1 MSISFFHLGPQNLS
15 WFSFFFLNLFIFH
28 FYLPTLILLDTGLC
42 ILFQFTF
49 YEVISILWLE
59 KRVLQ
64 VDHVEQGMFLLFVI
78 NFLSTSLLNIGLTVN

>member
-15 WFSFFFLNLFIFH
+15 WFFFFLNLFIFH
-28 FYLPTLILLDTGLC
+28 FYLPTLILLGIGLC

-64 VDHVEQGMFLLFVI
+64 VDHVEQGIFLLFVI